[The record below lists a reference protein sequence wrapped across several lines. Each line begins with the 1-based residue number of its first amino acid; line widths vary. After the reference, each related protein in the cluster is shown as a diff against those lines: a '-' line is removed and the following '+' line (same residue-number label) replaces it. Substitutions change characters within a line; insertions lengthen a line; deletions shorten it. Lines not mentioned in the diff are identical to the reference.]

1 MKKRLNWNS
10 FCAPDRILFKFYNSQ
25 FSQFLGGFAEPGKNM
40 QYNQQ
45 APPPQQMMA
54 VPVQNVVVMHTP
66 IFGPDPVSQK
76 NTYVHQPFG

>member
-1 MKKRLNWNS
+1 
-10 FCAPDRILFKFYNSQ
+10 
-25 FSQFLGGFAEPGKNM
+25 M

-76 NTYVHQPFG
+76 NTYVHQPLSFNATFGPGKKLCQRNLVLTRHHIFTFT

>member
-1 MKKRLNWNS
+1 
-10 FCAPDRILFKFYNSQ
+10 
-25 FSQFLGGFAEPGKNM
+25 M

-76 NTYVHQPFG
+76 NTLVNATFGPGKKLCLRNLVLTKLELT